1 MRRRVSLFGPVP
13 NSAPTPAT
21 PRLQRMQPLP
31 QTQGPGRLVRWA
43 LYGFAFSL
51 AFDAPDRLPI
61 EVTTFTGSLF
71 LLATLWQPRLCYGR
85 RPAALW
91 WFGAYLCAYW
101 VSSVFGYPTSGVQ
114 AAKSFVF
121 YLQGVLIFWACFNL
135 MRYDWITKRILLTI
149 VIASTTLAAMTILG
163 IGKLYETDSGRAVV
177 FGQDPNLAARTLC
190 VGLLSVVGLAY
201 GRAQRVLRPFL
212 AALPLA
218 ALIGLAIILGGSR
231 GQLVALAVG
240 LWAFSLTGNTLGA
253 RVKHSIVAIL
263 AIGLLTWGAL
273 QSPVMRRRIEKAR
286 LGNLAQ
292 REDIFPAAWQM
303 FKDRPL
309 TGWGPASQTVLATRL
324 RLPPAQ
330 HQTRGTHNL
339 FLAVLTSTGVLGAIP
354 FMIGLWLCTWAAW
367 KARRGTEGSLPF
379 AQVAALWV
387 ANLTI
392 NFVVLKLQWVVLAYA
407 LASASFLTPQ
417 APQQPVVR
425 AHTSRIRRSRG

>member
-1 MRRRVSLFGPVP
+1 MRRRVSHFGPLP
-13 NSAPTPAT
+13 STAPTPAAR
-21 PRLQRMQPLP
+21 RLQEVQPLP
-31 QTQGPGRLVRWA
+31 QTRSPGRLLRWA

-61 EVTTFTGSLF
+61 EVTTFTGALF

-85 RPAALW
+85 RPAPLW
-91 WFGAYLCAYW
+91 WFGAFLCAYW
-101 VSSVFGYPTSGVQ
+101 LAYVFGYPTSGVQ

-135 MRYDWITKRILLTI
+135 MRYDGITKRILITL
-149 VIASTTLAAMTILG
+149 VIASATLAIMTILG
-163 IGKLYETDSGRAVV
+163 IGKLYATDSGRAVV
-177 FGQDPNLAARTLC
+177 FGQDPNLAARTLG
-190 VGLLSVVGLAY
+190 VGLLTVVGLAY
-201 GRAQRVLRPFL
+201 GRANRVLRPFL
-212 AALPLA
+212 MAWPLA
-218 ALIGLAIILGGSR
+218 ALIGLAMILGGSR

-240 LWAFSLTGNTLGA
+240 LWAFSLTGNTFGA

-263 AIGLLTWGAL
+263 AIGLVTWGAL
-273 QSPVMRRRIEKAR
+273 QSPVMQRRIEKAR

-339 FLAVLTSTGVLGAIP
+339 FLAVLTSTGLLGAIP

-367 KARRGTEGSLPF
+367 KARRGTEGSLPVV
-379 AQVAALWV
+379 QMAALWV

-392 NFVVLKLQWVVLAYA
+392 NFIVLKMQWVLLAYA
-407 LASASFLTPQ
+407 LTSASFLTPRSL
-417 APQQPVVR
+417 QQPAVL
-425 AHTSRIRRSRG
+425 AHASRNRRR

>member
-1 MRRRVSLFGPVP
+1 MRRRVSHFGPLPSTV
-13 NSAPTPAT
+13 PTPAS
-21 PRLQRMQPLP
+21 PRLQAVQPLS
-31 QTQGPGRLVRWA
+31 QTRGPGRLVRWA

-61 EVTTFTGSLF
+61 EVTTFTASLF

-85 RPAALW
+85 RPTALW

-101 VSSVFGYPTSGVQ
+101 VSYVFGYPTSGVQ
-114 AAKSFVF
+114 AAKAFVF
-121 YLQGVLIFWACFNL
+121 YVQGVLIFWACFNL

-149 VIASTTLAAMTILG
+149 VIASTTLAIMTILG
-163 IGKLYETDSGRAVV
+163 IGKLHETDSGRAVV

-190 VGLLSVVGLAY
+190 VGLLIAVGLAY
-201 GRAQRVLRPFL
+201 GRAKRVLRPFL
-212 AALPLA
+212 IAWPLA
-218 ALIGLAIILGGSR
+218 ALIGLAMILGGSR
-231 GQLVALAVG
+231 GQFVALAVG
-240 LWAFSLTGNTLGA
+240 LWAFSLTGNTFGA
-253 RVKHSIVAIL
+253 RVKHTIVAIL
-263 AIGLLTWGAL
+263 AIGLFTWGAL
-273 QSPVMRRRIEKAR
+273 QSPLMQRRIEQAR
-286 LGNLAQ
+286 LGNLAK

-330 HQTRGTHNL
+330 HLTRGTHNL
-339 FLAVLTSTGVLGAIP
+339 FLAVLTSTGLLGAIP

-367 KARRGTEGSLPF
+367 KARRGIEGGLPV
-379 AQVAALWV
+379 AQMAALWV

-392 NFVVLKLQWVVLAYA
+392 NFIVLKMQWVLLAYA

-417 APQQPVVR
+417 AFQQPVVR
-425 AHTSRIRRSRG
+425 AYASRHRRM